1 MVVLGIDSEVDTA
14 NVVFVRRGGGG
25 VKVVVD
31 ANEYEV
37 EVRPSSCLAL
47 SAWEEG
53 EGGEVR
59 TSSRVGDEEGWNK
72 GGTKAR

>member
-14 NVVFVRRGGGG
+14 NVVLVRRGREG

-37 EVRPSSCLAL
+37 EVGPSSCLAL
-47 SAWEEG
+47 SAGEEG
-53 EGGEVR
+53 EGGEV
-59 TSSRVGDEEGWNK
+59 
-72 GGTKAR
+72 

>member
-14 NVVFVRRGGGG
+14 NVVFVRRGGEG

-37 EVRPSSCLAL
+37 EVGPSSCLAL
-47 SAWEEG
+47 SSGEE
-53 EGGEVR
+53 EDGEV
-59 TSSRVGDEEGWNK
+59 
-72 GGTKAR
+72 

>member
-14 NVVFVRRGGGG
+14 NVVFVRRGGEG

-37 EVRPSSCLAL
+37 EVGPSSCLAL
-47 SAWEEG
+47 SSGEEE
-53 EGGEVR
+53 EGGEV
-59 TSSRVGDEEGWNK
+59 
-72 GGTKAR
+72 